1 MKDEMYEQEK
11 QSEDEVIQEQAD
23 LQKQEETAEMSEAE
37 AIEAETDAKEVKAE
51 SGEGSETK
59 TGTEKKK
66 KEMTLQKK
74 WGMVV
79 AMALVF
85 GLIAGGTMYG
95 VNAAAN
101 RLYSQN
107 HISQTDTTEASTS
120 ESSSGVA
127 QVADNAM
134 PSVVTIST
142 MSVEEMRSFFG
153 GTQQYEVEGA
163 GTGVIIGENDT
174 ELLIATNNHVVEG
187 ASSLS
192 VGFIDESTVSAEI
205 KGTDAE
211 NDLAVISVKL
221 SDISTDTMNQ
231 IKIASIGDS
240 DELQLGE
247 QVVAIGNALGYGQ
260 SVTSGYVS
268 ALNRDLSLTD
278 ESGNTINSTGLIQT
292 DAAINPG
299 NSGGA
304 LLNMNGELIGINE
317 AKSGTTSSGT
327 TVDNI
332 GFAIPINKA
341 QESLQNLMN
350 QETREKVSEDQASY
364 IGIQGASVSSDE
376 QEKFSIP
383 AGVVVASVVE
393 DGPAAQAGIQEGDII
408 TELDGR
414 SVSSIE
420 GLQDTLQ
427 YYAAGETVDIVVQ
440 RAHHV
445 ADNLLYGTAAVV
457 FDFYRFFHRHGAVGY
472 GARLV
477 KAQHVD
483 PRQHFDAIQ
492 FLHKGVAFSEAYY
505 RNRQRNAGQQKRPRR
520 YQRNNAARRFTDG
533 KHNGVAAGWSVVEV
547 VEERKHGNRH
557 NQHGYDFQHQ
567 IERFKQFGAR
577 FAVFF
582 SLQRQPFDIIM
593 LADFVNFRHA
603 FAACHETAGVKRVAF
618 LFEHRHRFARQH

>member
-1 MKDEMYEQEK
+1 MKDEMYEQEN

-37 AIEAETDAKEVKAE
+37 ATEAETDAKEVKAE
-51 SGEGSETK
+51 SGEGPETK

-327 TVDNI
+327 MVDNI

-350 QETREKVSEDQASY
+350 QETREKVSGDQASY

-440 RAHHV
+440 RA
-445 ADNLLYGTAAVV
+445 DNGSYQEQTLSITLGS
-457 FDFYRFFHRHGAVGY
+457 
-472 GARLV
+472 
-477 KAQHVD
+477 AQ
-483 PRQHFDAIQ
+483 DA
-492 FLHKGVAFSEAYY
+492 ET
-505 RNRQRNAGQQKRPRR
+505 
-520 YQRNNAARRFTDG
+520 NN
-533 KHNGVAAGWSVVEV
+533 
-547 VEERKHGNRH
+547 
-557 NQHGYDFQHQ
+557 
-567 IERFKQFGAR
+567 
-577 FAVFF
+577 
-582 SLQRQPFDIIM
+582 
-593 LADFVNFRHA
+593 
-603 FAACHETAGVKRVAF
+603 
-618 LFEHRHRFARQH
+618 

>member
-1 MKDEMYEQEK
+1 MKDEMYEQEN

-37 AIEAETDAKEVKAE
+37 ATEAETDAKEVKAE
-51 SGEGSETK
+51 SGEGPETK

-205 KGTDAE
+205 KGTDVE

-350 QETREKVSEDQASY
+350 QETREKVSGDQASY

-440 RAHHV
+440 RA
-445 ADNLLYGTAAVV
+445 DNGSYQEQTLSITLGS
-457 FDFYRFFHRHGAVGY
+457 
-472 GARLV
+472 
-477 KAQHVD
+477 AQ
-483 PRQHFDAIQ
+483 DA
-492 FLHKGVAFSEAYY
+492 ET
-505 RNRQRNAGQQKRPRR
+505 
-520 YQRNNAARRFTDG
+520 NN
-533 KHNGVAAGWSVVEV
+533 
-547 VEERKHGNRH
+547 
-557 NQHGYDFQHQ
+557 
-567 IERFKQFGAR
+567 
-577 FAVFF
+577 
-582 SLQRQPFDIIM
+582 
-593 LADFVNFRHA
+593 
-603 FAACHETAGVKRVAF
+603 
-618 LFEHRHRFARQH
+618 

>member
-1 MKDEMYEQEK
+1 MKDEMYEQEN

-37 AIEAETDAKEVKAE
+37 ATEAETDAKEVKAE
-51 SGEGSETK
+51 SGEGPETK

-440 RAHHV
+440 RA
-445 ADNLLYGTAAVV
+445 DNGSYQEQTLSITLGS
-457 FDFYRFFHRHGAVGY
+457 
-472 GARLV
+472 
-477 KAQHVD
+477 AQD
-483 PRQHFDAIQ
+483 
-492 FLHKGVAFSEAYY
+492 L
-505 RNRQRNAGQQKRPRR
+505 
-520 YQRNNAARRFTDG
+520 
-533 KHNGVAAGWSVVEV
+533 
-547 VEERKHGNRH
+547 
-557 NQHGYDFQHQ
+557 
-567 IERFKQFGAR
+567 
-577 FAVFF
+577 
-582 SLQRQPFDIIM
+582 SLIHI
-593 LADFVNFRHA
+593 
-603 FAACHETAGVKRVAF
+603 
-618 LFEHRHRFARQH
+618 

>member
-1 MKDEMYEQEK
+1 MKDEMYEQEN

-23 LQKQEETAEMSEAE
+23 LQKQEETAEMSKAE
-37 AIEAETDAKEVKAE
+37 ATEAETDAKEVKAE
-51 SGEGSETK
+51 SGEGPETK

-332 GFAIPINKA
+332 GFALPINKA

-440 RAHHV
+440 RA
-445 ADNLLYGTAAVV
+445 DNGSYQEQTLSITLGS
-457 FDFYRFFHRHGAVGY
+457 
-472 GARLV
+472 
-477 KAQHVD
+477 AQ
-483 PRQHFDAIQ
+483 DA
-492 FLHKGVAFSEAYY
+492 ET
-505 RNRQRNAGQQKRPRR
+505 
-520 YQRNNAARRFTDG
+520 NN
-533 KHNGVAAGWSVVEV
+533 
-547 VEERKHGNRH
+547 
-557 NQHGYDFQHQ
+557 
-567 IERFKQFGAR
+567 
-577 FAVFF
+577 
-582 SLQRQPFDIIM
+582 
-593 LADFVNFRHA
+593 
-603 FAACHETAGVKRVAF
+603 
-618 LFEHRHRFARQH
+618 

>member
-1 MKDEMYEQEK
+1 MKDEMYEQEN
-11 QSEDEVIQEQAD
+11 QSEDEVIQEQTD
-23 LQKQEETAEMSEAE
+23 LQKQEEAAEMSEAE
-37 AIEAETDAKEVKAE
+37 ATEAETDAKEVKAE

-383 AGVVVASVVE
+383 VGVVVASVVE

-440 RAHHV
+440 RA
-445 ADNLLYGTAAVV
+445 DNGSYQEQTLSITLGS
-457 FDFYRFFHRHGAVGY
+457 
-472 GARLV
+472 
-477 KAQHVD
+477 AQ
-483 PRQHFDAIQ
+483 DA
-492 FLHKGVAFSEAYY
+492 ET
-505 RNRQRNAGQQKRPRR
+505 
-520 YQRNNAARRFTDG
+520 NN
-533 KHNGVAAGWSVVEV
+533 
-547 VEERKHGNRH
+547 
-557 NQHGYDFQHQ
+557 
-567 IERFKQFGAR
+567 
-577 FAVFF
+577 
-582 SLQRQPFDIIM
+582 
-593 LADFVNFRHA
+593 
-603 FAACHETAGVKRVAF
+603 
-618 LFEHRHRFARQH
+618 

>member
-1 MKDEMYEQEK
+1 MKDEMYEQEN

-37 AIEAETDAKEVKAE
+37 ATEAETDAKEVKAE

-440 RAHHV
+440 RA
-445 ADNLLYGTAAVV
+445 DSGSYQEQTLSITLGS
-457 FDFYRFFHRHGAVGY
+457 
-472 GARLV
+472 
-477 KAQHVD
+477 AQ
-483 PRQHFDAIQ
+483 DA
-492 FLHKGVAFSEAYY
+492 ET
-505 RNRQRNAGQQKRPRR
+505 
-520 YQRNNAARRFTDG
+520 NN
-533 KHNGVAAGWSVVEV
+533 
-547 VEERKHGNRH
+547 
-557 NQHGYDFQHQ
+557 
-567 IERFKQFGAR
+567 
-577 FAVFF
+577 
-582 SLQRQPFDIIM
+582 
-593 LADFVNFRHA
+593 
-603 FAACHETAGVKRVAF
+603 
-618 LFEHRHRFARQH
+618 

>member
-1 MKDEMYEQEK
+1 
-11 QSEDEVIQEQAD
+11 
-23 LQKQEETAEMSEAE
+23 
-37 AIEAETDAKEVKAE
+37 
-51 SGEGSETK
+51 
-59 TGTEKKK
+59 
-66 KEMTLQKK
+66 
-74 WGMVV
+74 
-79 AMALVF
+79 MALVF

-163 GTGVIIGENDT
+163 GTGVIIGKNDT

-440 RAHHV
+440 RA
-445 ADNLLYGTAAVV
+445 DNGSYQEQTLSITLGS
-457 FDFYRFFHRHGAVGY
+457 
-472 GARLV
+472 
-477 KAQHVD
+477 AQ
-483 PRQHFDAIQ
+483 DA
-492 FLHKGVAFSEAYY
+492 ET
-505 RNRQRNAGQQKRPRR
+505 
-520 YQRNNAARRFTDG
+520 NN
-533 KHNGVAAGWSVVEV
+533 
-547 VEERKHGNRH
+547 
-557 NQHGYDFQHQ
+557 
-567 IERFKQFGAR
+567 
-577 FAVFF
+577 
-582 SLQRQPFDIIM
+582 
-593 LADFVNFRHA
+593 
-603 FAACHETAGVKRVAF
+603 
-618 LFEHRHRFARQH
+618 

>member
-1 MKDEMYEQEK
+1 MKDEMYEQEN

-37 AIEAETDAKEVKAE
+37 ATEAETDAKEVKAE
-51 SGEGSETK
+51 SGEGPETK

-163 GTGVIIGENDT
+163 GTGVIIGKNDT

-440 RAHHV
+440 RA
-445 ADNLLYGTAAVV
+445 DNGSYQEQTLSITLGS
-457 FDFYRFFHRHGAVGY
+457 
-472 GARLV
+472 
-477 KAQHVD
+477 AQ
-483 PRQHFDAIQ
+483 DA
-492 FLHKGVAFSEAYY
+492 ET
-505 RNRQRNAGQQKRPRR
+505 
-520 YQRNNAARRFTDG
+520 NN
-533 KHNGVAAGWSVVEV
+533 
-547 VEERKHGNRH
+547 
-557 NQHGYDFQHQ
+557 
-567 IERFKQFGAR
+567 
-577 FAVFF
+577 
-582 SLQRQPFDIIM
+582 
-593 LADFVNFRHA
+593 
-603 FAACHETAGVKRVAF
+603 
-618 LFEHRHRFARQH
+618 

>member
-1 MKDEMYEQEK
+1 
-11 QSEDEVIQEQAD
+11 
-23 LQKQEETAEMSEAE
+23 
-37 AIEAETDAKEVKAE
+37 
-51 SGEGSETK
+51 
-59 TGTEKKK
+59 
-66 KEMTLQKK
+66 
-74 WGMVV
+74 
-79 AMALVF
+79 
-85 GLIAGGTMYG
+85 
-95 VNAAAN
+95 
-101 RLYSQN
+101 
-107 HISQTDTTEASTS
+107 
-120 ESSSGVA
+120 
-127 QVADNAM
+127 
-134 PSVVTIST
+134 
-142 MSVEEMRSFFG
+142 
-153 GTQQYEVEGA
+153 
-163 GTGVIIGENDT
+163 
-174 ELLIATNNHVVEG
+174 
-187 ASSLS
+187 
-192 VGFIDESTVSAEI
+192 
-205 KGTDAE
+205 
-211 NDLAVISVKL
+211 
-221 SDISTDTMNQ
+221 MNQ

-440 RAHHV
+440 RA
-445 ADNLLYGTAAVV
+445 DNGSYQEQTLSITLGS
-457 FDFYRFFHRHGAVGY
+457 
-472 GARLV
+472 
-477 KAQHVD
+477 AQ
-483 PRQHFDAIQ
+483 DA
-492 FLHKGVAFSEAYY
+492 ET
-505 RNRQRNAGQQKRPRR
+505 
-520 YQRNNAARRFTDG
+520 NN
-533 KHNGVAAGWSVVEV
+533 
-547 VEERKHGNRH
+547 
-557 NQHGYDFQHQ
+557 
-567 IERFKQFGAR
+567 
-577 FAVFF
+577 
-582 SLQRQPFDIIM
+582 
-593 LADFVNFRHA
+593 
-603 FAACHETAGVKRVAF
+603 
-618 LFEHRHRFARQH
+618 